1 MHRSGFLFYLLMLF
15 LAGCFSAPLQTK
27 TPKVDYQALIQEAK
41 NESGEGLTQT
51 VLQYQIMSF
60 ADRYASLV
68 VNATIL
74 FENRLQTPKARLQS
88 KRTQFYSLSAAFDIA
103 VSPSP
108 EAALLDMAV
117 LVSLNRIIW
126 DEYWREEVFG
136 SPANIMVK
144 AYQDLETDIWS
155 ILGKVLSAKQQ
166 EGLRDLISQWRVANP
181 QQIAVNYI
189 RLNDFGTL
197 RGAAQ
202 SKDSSSGG
210 LLAAVSEATQAVDE
224 TLLLA
229 ERARFLLSRTQL
241 LVGLQVEL
249 VFMELASKPEIK
261 QVQADISEFAN
272 LAEWVQDELPQT
284 IANEREAAINQ
295 LMTKVGSE
303 REFAVDQLMSK
314 LSEEREMAIQQAM
327 DSITNEREATIKQFM
342 AEFSVERNKTITQ
355 AINSLA
361 GEREGLEKQLIEAQN
376 HMFVLAVSLL
386 IATLCGLVGAMLI
399 YRFLVR
405 KLFKPKTE
413 KTGQSIPA

>member
-1 MHRSGFLFYLLMLF
+1 MQRSGILFYLLVLF
-15 LAGCFSAPLQTK
+15 LAGCLSAPLQTK

-41 NESGEGLTQT
+41 AESGEGLNQT

-68 VNATIL
+68 ANATHL
-74 FENRLQTPKARLQS
+74 FEKRLQTPKARLQA

-117 LVSLNRIIW
+117 LVTLNRMIW

-136 SPANIMVK
+136 PPADIMVE
-144 AYQDLETDIWS
+144 AYQNLETDIWS
-155 ILGKVLSAKQQ
+155 ILNQVLSAKQQ
-166 EGLRDLISQWRVANP
+166 EGLRNLITQWRVANP
-181 QQIAVNYI
+181 QQVAVNYI
-189 RLNDFGTL
+189 RLNDFGKL
-197 RGAAQ
+197 RGASQ
-202 SKDSSSGG
+202 SKGSSSGG
-210 LLAAVSEATQAVDE
+210 LLAAVSEATQAVDD

-249 VFMELASKPEIK
+249 VFMEISIKPEIR
-261 QVQADISEFAN
+261 QLQTDISEFAN

-284 IANEREAAINQ
+284 LAKEREAAINQ
-295 LMTKVGSE
+295 LMTEISSE
-303 REFAVDQLMSK
+303 RETAVDQLMSK
-314 LSEEREMAIQQAM
+314 LSAEREVAIQQAM
-327 DSITNEREATIKQFM
+327 DSITNEREATITQFM
-342 AEFSVERNKTITQ
+342 AEFGVERNKTITQ

-361 GEREGLEKQLIEAQN
+361 GEREGLEKQLVEAQN
-376 HMFVLAVSLL
+376 HMFILAMSLL

-405 KLFKPKTE
+405 KLFKPKAGETD
-413 KTGQSIPA
+413 QSIPV